1 MNNNRLFSVALFTLL
16 VILLVAT
23 SLTVRLVTAQLTN
36 SDRLLGELEKRA
48 VINREAIERN
58 HELLEQIIER
68 RCR

>member
-36 SDRLLGELEKRA
+36 SDRLLGELERRA

-58 HELLEQIIER
+58 QELLEQIIER
-68 RCR
+68 RCE

>member
-68 RCR
+68 RCE

>member
-36 SDRLLGELEKRA
+36 SDRLLGELERRA